1 MKANDISLFIMIL
14 SFFIG
19 AFAYA
24 YAPDIIPTHWNAQGE
39 IDGYMDKFWG
49 LFMLP
54 IISVGLFALF
64 VYLPKIEPR
73 KMNLELFKEYYPG
86 ILLVTIGFLFY
97 IYILSILA
105 AFGYNFNM
113 IQMIAPAFATIFY
126 YLGTVL
132 DKIKSNFFIGI
143 RTPWT
148 ISDEL
153 VWEKT
158 HKLGGKLF
166 KSSGIIA
173 LFGAFFKE
181 IAFILVMAPILAV
194 SVFLVVYSYVEY
206 KKIHKGE

>member
-113 IQMIAPAFATIFY
+113 IQMIAPAFAAIFY

-181 IAFILVMAPILAV
+181 IAFILVMGPILAV